1 MSDFKISGWIFS
13 FLKWFCPEHL
23 YEEIKGDLIQKFNRD
38 VKEIGERRAKRRLI
52 SNTIRFFR
60 PGIVLRNKFSFNLY
74 QMPMLQN
81 YFKTTYRHLLKNK
94 VNFIFKLGG
103 LTLAI
108 FSLLIIVLYVSYQRS
123 FDKFHQDYKN
133 VYRVNSTRNE
143 DGKMA
148 SYSMVPPAIGPSMK
162 EALPEVIS
170 YTRFG
175 VASRVMI
182 EYNDKLFRLSGFVE
196 ADSSIFDVLSFT
208 FLRGDKNSLRQPG
221 SIVLT
226 QSLARQIFGGE
237 DPIGKVI
244 TSPDHSDRT
253 LNVTA
258 IIQDFP
264 SNSHLVI
271 NAIHSFGS
279 LGNPDLN
286 SWKITWDGSLN
297 LYVRLKDQADPNEA
311 GNKMLPIL
319 QKNIGKSE
327 DGAEKGFSIYLQP
340 ITNIFLEKTLKME
353 FSKKGNALYVHI
365 FSLLGIFLLIIA
377 GINYVNL
384 SIADFDTRTREI
396 GVRKVLGARK
406 RQIGFQ
412 VALEAVIISIVA
424 LIIGVT
430 LLYLL
435 FPTVSAML
443 DSSLQF
449 EMLMRGPAILL
460 MGTVIVLLV
469 AFSAVYPSY
478 RLAIQNPAEELRSN
492 SGYGS
497 SMRVGK
503 ILLLIQYAI
512 SIVCICT
519 TVIVGKQVSFVKK
532 IDLGY
537 DRTQVVS
544 LVMPDE
550 YPPERISVLKNELS
564 RLAGVESVSYSYY
577 LMPISTYFKGW
588 YQIEQNDKM
597 ERVLL
602 NEMFVDHDYFKT
614 MGITLVAGRNFQTEN
629 LSDTRSAFII
639 NETAAKELGWKNP
652 LGKRMVAGYADEDHK
667 AMEGIVIGVVKDFN
681 ILSLHKQIEPVIIRL
696 QPGSW
701 PGNSLNVK
709 VQGPLSEMLPAITST
724 YEKLMPG
731 FLADVRVVEDLYKR
745 QYQDEDKAFASL
757 QVGTL
762 IIVLISALGIFS
774 LSLYM
779 SVKRMKEF
787 GIRKVLGA
795 TVGQIATLHVGYF
808 LRIVL
813 TANIVALPV
822 AYLLMKEWLDNF
834 AYRTEVSGLLFL
846 GVMFFSFLLALLS
859 GGYSSWKAASM
870 NPVDVIKVQ

>member
-1 MSDFKISGWIFS
+1 MF
-13 FLKWFCPEHL
+13 E
-23 YEEIKGDLIQKFNRD
+23 
-38 VKEIGERRAKRRLI
+38 
-52 SNTIRFFR
+52 
-60 PGIVLRNKFSFNLY
+60 
-74 QMPMLQN
+74 N
-81 YFKTTYRHLLKNK
+81 YFKTTYRHIGRNK
-94 VNFIFKLGG
+94 VNFTFKLGG

-133 VYRVNSTRNE
+133 VYRVNSNRDE

-148 SYSMVPPAIGPSMK
+148 SYSMVPPAVGPAMK
-162 EALPEVIS
+162 EVLPEVTS

-175 VASRVMI
+175 IASRVMVQ
-182 EYNDKLFRLSGFVE
+182 YNDKLFRLSGFVE
-196 ADSSIFDVLSFT
+196 ADSSIFNVLSFT
-208 FLRGDKNSLRQPG
+208 FLRGNKNALRQPG
-221 SIVLT
+221 SVVLT
-226 QSLARQIFGGE
+226 QSLARQIFGDE

-244 TSPDHSDRT
+244 ISPDHSDRP

-258 IIQDFP
+258 VIEDFP
-264 SNSHLVI
+264 SNSHLFI

-279 LGNPDLN
+279 LQNTDLN
-286 SWKITWDGSLN
+286 SWEITWDGSLN
-297 LYVRLKDQADPNEA
+297 LYVRLKDQADPDEA
-311 GNKMLPIL
+311 GKKMLPVL
-319 QKNIGKSE
+319 QKNIVKSE
-327 DGAEKGFSIYLQP
+327 DGSEKRFSIYLQP
-340 ITNIFLEKTLKME
+340 VASIFLDKTLKME
-353 FSKKGNALYVHI
+353 FSKKGNALYIYI
-365 FSLLGIFLLIIA
+365 FSLLGIFLLVIA

-435 FPTVSAML
+435 FPAVSAML

-449 EMLMRGPAILL
+449 EMLMRRPVILL
-460 MGTVIVLLV
+460 MGTIIVLLIV
-469 AFSAVYPSY
+469 FSAAYPSY

-519 TVIVGKQVSFVKK
+519 TVIVGKQISFVKK
-532 IDLGY
+532 ADLGY

-588 YQIEQNDKM
+588 YQVEQNGKM
-597 ERVLL
+597 ESVLL

-639 NETAAKELGWKNP
+639 NETAAKELGWESP
-652 LGKRMVAGYADEDHK
+652 LGKRMKQGYADEDGK
-667 AMEGIVIGVVKDFN
+667 VMDGTVVGVVKDFN
-681 ILSLHKQIEPVIIRL
+681 TLSLHKRIEPVIIRL
-696 QPGSW
+696 QPDSW

-709 VQGPLSEMLPAITST
+709 VQGLLSKTLPVITST
-724 YEKLMPG
+724 YEELMPG
-731 FLADVRVVEDLYKR
+731 FLADARVVEDLYQR

-795 TVGQIATLHVGYF
+795 TVGQIATLHVNYF

-822 AYLLMKEWLDNF
+822 AYLLMKEWLDDF
-834 AYRTEVSGLLFL
+834 AYRTQVSSLLFL
-846 GVMFFSFLLALLS
+846 GVMSSSFLLAILS
-859 GGYSSWKAASM
+859 GGYSAWKAANM
-870 NPVDVIKVQ
+870 NPVDVIKIQ